1 MNQSRRFLG
10 GEGWEAAAA
19 VKPGDRVLLEGLG
32 WATVRLIDHGYQM
45 LDVDL
50 EAGFPARVKSARVL
64 MVEASP
70 WENAT

>member
-45 LDVDL
+45 LDVQV
-50 EAGFPARVKSARVL
+50 GS
-64 MVEASP
+64 SP
-70 WENAT
+70 HGRSLPLGERHLN